1 MNIEPIDLTGLVAVV
16 LGCLMLLIPI
26 AGLTARF
33 ALKPVVE
40 AIARVRDTQNSRQA
54 MDLLERRLDL
64 MEHQLQQLDS
74 SVSRIGDEME
84 FLRQLANPEAARAV
98 TGGRG

>member
-1 MNIEPIDLTGLVAVV
+1 MNVLPIDLTALVAVV

-40 AIARVRDTQNSRQA
+40 AIARVRDTQNSKQTV
-54 MDLLERRLDL
+54 DLLERRLDL
-64 MEHQLQQLDS
+64 MEQQLQQLDGN
-74 SVSRIGDEME
+74 VSRIGDEME
-84 FLRQLANPEAARAV
+84 FLRQLATPESARALSS
-98 TGGRG
+98 GRG